1 MKIKITESQY
11 KSLIE
16 DMESPVEIFNKYKEI
31 CFKYW
36 DRFGPGIN
44 ESMVRVLNIHKFV
57 KRHEYFKI
65 LCEWLREFIGVEESI
80 NKTYEFLKHDG
91 HHIQDGGYDFTF
103 EVPDIE
109 FVGGIGKL
117 TILVND
123 IDGVVELVMVDNSVL
138 NLADAINDD
147 EIGWE
152 IKNEVKDTIKDY
164 ITNKVEMMFG
174 VICYFEEFK
183 YESNSQY

>member
-65 LCEWLREFIGVEESI
+65 LCSTF
-80 NKTYEFLKHDG
+80 KT
-91 HHIQDGGYDFTF
+91 
-103 EVPDIE
+103 
-109 FVGGIGKL
+109 
-117 TILVND
+117 
-123 IDGVVELVMVDNSVL
+123 
-138 NLADAINDD
+138 
-147 EIGWE
+147 
-152 IKNEVKDTIKDY
+152 
-164 ITNKVEMMFG
+164 
-174 VICYFEEFK
+174 
-183 YESNSQY
+183 

>member
-57 KRHEYFKI
+57 KRHEYFNI

-109 FVGGIGKL
+109 FVGEIGKL

-123 IDGVVELVMVDNSVL
+123 IDGIVTLIMTDNSEHTL
-138 NLADAINDD
+138 SDALNDD

-152 IKNEVKDTIKDY
+152 IKYEVNDTITDY
-164 ITNKVEMMFG
+164 ITENVEKKFG
-174 VICYFEEFK
+174 VICHVDEIK
-183 YESNSQY
+183 YESKL